1 MDVERRYMERALQLA
16 RRGMGH
22 VSPNP
27 MVGAVIVHDGRI
39 IGEGWHRRWGE
50 GHAEVNAVASV
61 ADRSLLAD
69 ATMYVTLEPCS
80 HYGKTPPCARLI
92 IDCGIPR
99 VVVAALDPYE
109 RVSGRG
115 VAMLRD
121 AGVEV
126 MTGLLAEESRRLNA
140 AFFTAHILRRPLV
153 MLKWAQSADG
163 YIDRVRDAGAV
174 AQRFST
180 ALGSAEVHA
189 LRSRFDAVMVGSGTV
204 IADNPRLDVRL
215 IDGRSPRKVIL
226 DRRGRIPADAAVWSG
241 AETICIGAE
250 QGSLTE
256 ILRSLYDRG
265 ITSLLVEG
273 GKQLHDSFI
282 AAGMWDLCR
291 VEISPLTL
299 GAAGCCRMSM
309 PAGRLVSDRPADGG
323 GRLLTI
329 ANDNFEFVTLR

>member
-16 RRGMGH
+16 LRGLGH

-27 MVGAVIVHDGRI
+27 MVGAVIVNNSRI
-39 IGEGWHRRWGE
+39 IGEGWHRCWGE

-61 ADRSLLAD
+61 ADRSQLTD

-92 IDCGIPR
+92 IDSGIPR
-99 VVVAALDPYE
+99 VAVATLDPFE
-109 RVSGRG
+109 CVSGRG

-126 MTGLLAEESRRLNA
+126 EVGLLGEESRRLNA
-140 AFFTAHILRRPLV
+140 AFFTAHMLRRPLV

-163 YIDRVRDAGAV
+163 YIDRLRAAGDP

-180 ALGSAEVHA
+180 ALGAAEVHL

-204 IADNPRLDVRL
+204 LADNPRLDVRL
-215 IDGRSPRKVIL
+215 IDGRSPRKVML

-241 AETICIGAE
+241 AETICIGAG

-256 ILRSLYDRG
+256 ILSSLYDRG

-282 AAGMWDLCR
+282 AAGLWDLCR
-291 VEISPLTL
+291 IEISPLAL
-299 GAAGCCRMSM
+299 GAAGRFRMTV
-309 PAGRLVSDRPADGG
+309 PAGRIVSDVSADGG

-329 ANDNFEFVTLR
+329 ANDNFEF

>member
-163 YIDRVRDAGAV
+163 YIDRVRDTGTA

-273 GKQLHDSFI
+273 GKRLHDSFI
-282 AAGMWDLCR
+282 AAGLWDLCR

-329 ANDNFEFVTLR
+329 ANDNFEFVALR

>member
-140 AFFTAHILRRPLV
+140 AFFTAHTLRRPLV

-163 YIDRVRDAGAV
+163 YIDRVRDAGAA

-189 LRSRFDAVMVGSGTV
+189 LRSRFDAVMAGSGTV

-241 AETICIGAE
+241 AETICIGAV

-256 ILRSLYDRG
+256 ILSSLYGRG
-265 ITSLLVEG
+265 VTSLLVEG
-273 GKQLHDSFI
+273 GKRLHDSFI
-282 AAGMWDLCR
+282 AAGLWDLCR

-299 GAAGCCRMSM
+299 GAAGCCRMAV
-309 PAGRLVSDRPADGG
+309 PAGRIVSDVSADGG

-329 ANDNFEFVTLR
+329 ANDNFEF

>member
-16 RRGMGH
+16 LRGLGH

-27 MVGAVIVHDGRI
+27 MVGAVIVNNGRI
-39 IGEGWHRRWGE
+39 IGEGWHRCWGE

-61 ADRSLLAD
+61 ADRSQLAD

-92 IDCGIPR
+92 IDSGIPR
-99 VVVAALDPYE
+99 VAVATLDPFE

-126 MTGLLAEESRRLNA
+126 EVGLLGEESRRLNA
-140 AFFTAHILRRPLV
+140 AFFTAHMLRRPLV

-163 YIDRVRDAGAV
+163 YIDRIRAAGDP

-180 ALGSAEVHA
+180 VLGAAEVHL

-204 IADNPRLDVRL
+204 LADNPRLDVRL
-215 IDGRSPRKVIL
+215 IDGRSPRKVVL

-256 ILRSLYDRG
+256 ILSSLYDRG

-282 AAGMWDLCR
+282 AAGLWDLCR
-291 VEISPLTL
+291 IEISPLAL
-299 GAAGCCRMSM
+299 GAAGRFRMTV
-309 PAGRLVSDRPADGG
+309 PAGRIVSDVCADGG

-329 ANDNFEFVTLR
+329 ANDNFEF